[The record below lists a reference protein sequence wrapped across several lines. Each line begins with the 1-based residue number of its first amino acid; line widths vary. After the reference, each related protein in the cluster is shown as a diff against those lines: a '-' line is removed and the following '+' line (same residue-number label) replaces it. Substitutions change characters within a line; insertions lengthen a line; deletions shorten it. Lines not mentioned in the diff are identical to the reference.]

1 LENKKNIRLNCCK
14 VQQRCVKNG
23 PVFQCENIKRSLCW
37 WRGAIRG
44 DVWIQDQ
51 NGDWKEV
58 NAIGSFRFLEDKQ
71 SGIVINTQFTQ
82 VGSGSVTSA
91 IIFNARGTTIKT
103 NNKGQ
108 VSINGKHIKHTH
120 KTLLIKFVGKKIV
133 TKLIKGNKHLTVI
146 RGLTEDKLGFVYDP
160 SSKSYELTVS
170 AQDLSTGLFTDPSH
184 PKKYQ
189 LKQSQSKFDTYIDFK
204 LLKKVKGTPQLRKKA
219 MQCCHLLDTELKV
232 HQCISDF
239 IRTKKCLVTE
249 YTEENPN
256 HTFFNKN

>member
-1 LENKKNIRLNCCK
+1 LEKKIRINTNIILRWKVICRDIPFGKQKNIRLNCCK

-120 KTLLIKFVGKKIV
+120 KTLLIKFVGKK
-133 TKLIKGNKHLTVI
+133 
-146 RGLTEDKLGFVYDP
+146 
-160 SSKSYELTVS
+160 
-170 AQDLSTGLFTDPSH
+170 
-184 PKKYQ
+184 
-189 LKQSQSKFDTYIDFK
+189 
-204 LLKKVKGTPQLRKKA
+204 LLQ
-219 MQCCHLLDTELKV
+219 
-232 HQCISDF
+232 
-239 IRTKKCLVTE
+239 
-249 YTEENPN
+249 N
-256 HTFFNKN
+256 